1 MKRHSPN
8 QRPFVSKIEAIGTTE
23 LKEAPSTPGILRE
36 LAFSSKR
43 AIFIR
48 AKVAGNI
55 ATGWHHHG
63 DREVFGYVVRGRLRF
78 EYGPGGKET
87 TNVDT
92 NGYFHLPPSII
103 HRDVNAWPEE
113 QELVIAFV
121 GTGPLVVN
129 VDGPEPP

>member
-1 MKRHSPN
+1 MD
-8 QRPFVSKIEAIGTTE
+8 KIEAIGRTE

-36 LAFSSKR
+36 TAFSSER

-48 AKVAGNI
+48 AKVAGNV

-78 EYGPGGKET
+78 ESGPGGKET
-87 TNVDT
+87 TDVDT
-92 NGYFHLPPSII
+92 NGYFHLPQGIV

-129 VDGPEPP
+129 LDGPEPA